1 MIFSSNPFV
10 FAFLPITLIGY
21 YALGKIGRAA
31 AAVWLVAASVFF
43 YGYWN
48 PSYVVLLLGSIAWNF
63 LLGRRIYSV
72 PDERKQVRLILLW
85 VAIIGNLV
93 LLVYY
98 KYLFPMIG
106 FLAAHHIASPDWER
120 DVVLPLGI
128 SFFTFTQIGYLLDS
142 YGGRV
147 RERGLLSYMLFVTF
161 FPHLIAGPIL
171 HNREMMPQF
180 ANCDTFRFRIE
191 NIAVGIS
198 IFSIGIAKKVLLA
211 DPLGFIADAGFE
223 NPSALG
229 IAGAWRVT
237 LSYSLQLYF
246 DFSGYS
252 DMAIGL
258 ARMFGV
264 IFPVNFNSP
273 YKAASI
279 IDFWARWHITLTRFL
294 TLYLFNPVAMRVSR
308 RRAKRGQS
316 SSRKDTR
323 NLPAFLSLV
332 VWPTVFTMALAGIWH
347 GAGLQFIVFGLLHA
361 IYLTVNHAWRIFGPQ
376 HLAPSRLREGIFVLI
391 TYGCVLVG
399 QIFFRADSLYDA
411 GIVLKAMAGHAR
423 GFDAP
428 GGLARIVVG
437 FAICLILP
445 NTQQIMRE
453 YRPVLEQVPA
463 SPWRLLCWQ
472 PNVICGLAIGT
483 ILVISL
489 LRMSDVSKFL
499 YFQF

>member
-1 MIFSSNPFV
+1 MIFSSNPFF

-21 YALGKIGRAA
+21 YALGTIGRAA

-63 LLGRRIYSV
+63 LLGSWLYSV
-72 PDERKQVRLILLW
+72 ADERKQVRLILLW

-120 DVVLPLGI
+120 EVILPLGI

-147 RERGLLSYMLFVTF
+147 KERGLLSYMLFVTF

-180 ANCDTFRFRIE
+180 ANSDTFRFRIE

-229 IAGAWRVT
+229 IAGA
-237 LSYSLQLYF
+237 S
-246 DFSGYS
+246 
-252 DMAIGL
+252 
-258 ARMFGV
+258 
-264 IFPVNFNSP
+264 
-273 YKAASI
+273 
-279 IDFWARWHITLTRFL
+279 
-294 TLYLFNPVAMRVSR
+294 
-308 RRAKRGQS
+308 
-316 SSRKDTR
+316 
-323 NLPAFLSLV
+323 
-332 VWPTVFTMALAGIWH
+332 
-347 GAGLQFIVFGLLHA
+347 
-361 IYLTVNHAWRIFGPQ
+361 
-376 HLAPSRLREGIFVLI
+376 APS
-391 TYGCVLVG
+391 
-399 QIFFRADSLYDA
+399 
-411 GIVLKAMAGHAR
+411 
-423 GFDAP
+423 
-428 GGLARIVVG
+428 
-437 FAICLILP
+437 
-445 NTQQIMRE
+445 
-453 YRPVLEQVPA
+453 
-463 SPWRLLCWQ
+463 
-472 PNVICGLAIGT
+472 
-483 ILVISL
+483 
-489 LRMSDVSKFL
+489 
-499 YFQF
+499 